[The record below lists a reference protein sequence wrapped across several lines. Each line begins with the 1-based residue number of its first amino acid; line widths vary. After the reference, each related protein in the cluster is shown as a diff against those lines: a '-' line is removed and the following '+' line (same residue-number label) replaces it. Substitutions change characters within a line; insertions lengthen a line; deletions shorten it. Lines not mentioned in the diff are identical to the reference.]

1 MVIELAFDGVAGI
14 HWLLSEPAYM
24 QHIRPHE
31 AHFNDLP
38 HNIMVLANASTV
50 FRAPMVGRCK
60 RFDFLRR
67 SPAMDAS
74 TFLAKLGNHSQ
85 ALALDP
91 GYTAHID
98 RHVDNIAATAEM
110 NAGFGEGAFDA
121 VREVWATSFAAL
133 SLVADR
139 AAADYADPEKSFSVF
154 ATEFPMH
161 GSVD

>member
-1 MVIELAFDGVAGI
+1 MPVFQKVMLE
-14 HWLLSEPAYM
+14 
-24 QHIRPHE
+24 Q
-31 AHFNDLP
+31 
-38 HNIMVLANASTV
+38 TV
-50 FRAPMVGRCK
+50 FRAPQAGRCK

-67 SPAMDAS
+67 SSAMDAS

-91 GYTAHID
+91 AYTAHID
-98 RHVDNIAATAEM
+98 RHVDNIVATAEM
-110 NAGFGEGAFDA
+110 DAGFGEGAFDS

-139 AAADYADPEKSFSVF
+139 SAADYADPERSFSVF